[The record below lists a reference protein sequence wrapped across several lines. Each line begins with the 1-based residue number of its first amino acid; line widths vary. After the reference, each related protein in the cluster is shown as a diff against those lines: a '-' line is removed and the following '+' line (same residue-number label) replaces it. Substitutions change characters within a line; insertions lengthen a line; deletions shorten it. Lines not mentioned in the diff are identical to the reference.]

1 MLSRCDVTQT
11 LLDSKVI
18 AIVRLKE
25 QNQVA
30 DCIDSLIKGGITC
43 FEITSNTPGYL
54 SELKAAVQ
62 RYPET
67 LIGAGTITNTQKAQ
81 DAINAGAQFLV
92 TPNTDR
98 HIVELAHQFDIP
110 VLMGAFTPTEI
121 NHAMQYGAD
130 IVKLFPAGVLS
141 IDYYRSIRGPFSNI
155 PMIAVGGIDLENA
168 SIWLEAGIDGIG
180 LGSCLSKTF
189 EDMGQKDAHIQSI
202 RQFLS
207 TI

>member
-1 MLSRCDVTQT
+1 MPSRCDVTQT

-30 DCIDSLIKGGITC
+30 DCIDSLVKGGIKC
-43 FEITSNTPGYL
+43 LEITSNTPGYL
-54 SELKAAVQ
+54 TELKAAIQ
-62 RYPET
+62 HYPEI

-141 IDYYRSIRGPFSNI
+141 IDYYKSIRGPLSNI

-168 SIWLEAGIDGIG
+168 SKWLKAGIDGIG
-180 LGSCLSKTF
+180 LGACLSKSF
-189 EDMGQKDAHIQSI
+189 EDIGQKDAHIQSI